1 MNRSETIAKLAAALV
16 AFNGEVSKIEK
27 DSVNPHF
34 RNKYASLDNIIDEI
48 RPILTKHGLNIIQM
62 PSGDGETLTMSTL
75 LLHESGEFIESPPLT
90 MRPSKNDPQGI
101 GSCATYARRYS
112 LAAFLSLN
120 TGEDDDGNAASGPRQ
135 KIDNVPL
142 IGSKEEAQEA
152 GAKKLAEQKAKAA
165 YNNTPTPTGDKISEA
180 QLKLFANKAK
190 QAGFISPEQVT
201 HLKADLLEKFGVS
214 EPADI
219 PKSKFNAALTWIQEQ
234 VAPFQLTGE
243 PNSDLPF

>member
-1 MNRSETIAKLAAALV
+1 MNRSESISKLAVSLV

-48 RPILTKHGLNIIQM
+48 RPILTKHGLAVIQM

-75 LLHESGEFIESPPLT
+75 LVHTSGEFIESPPLT

-120 TGEDDDGNAASGPRQ
+120 TGEDDDGNAASASMPRTGT
-135 KIDNVPL
+135 KEDSANV
-142 IGSKEEAQEA
+142 GQQ
-152 GAKKLAEQKAKAA
+152 KLAEQKAKAA
-165 YNNTPTPTGDKISEA
+165 YGANQPTGDKISEA
-180 QLKLFANKAK
+180 QLKLFATKAK
-190 QAGFISPEQVT
+190 QSGYKSPEQVA
-201 HLKADLLEKFGVS
+201 HLKAELKIMFGVD

-219 PKSKFNAALTWIQEQ
+219 PKARFNQALSWIQETP
-234 VAPFQLTGE
+234 APMEQSVGI
-243 PNSDLPF
+243 NDSDLPF

>member
-1 MNRSETIAKLAAALV
+1 MNRSESIVKIATALV

-48 RPILTKHGLNIIQM
+48 RPILTKHGLAVIQM

-75 LLHESGEFIESPPLT
+75 LVHTSGEFIESPPLT

-120 TGEDDDGNAASGPRQ
+120 TGEDDDGNAASASAPRTGTKEDSQAVGQQ
-135 KIDNVPL
+135 KL
-142 IGSKEEAQEA
+142 QEA
-152 GAKKLAEQKAKAA
+152 KAKTA
-165 YNNTPTPTGDKISEA
+165 YSASQTPGDRISEA
-180 QLKLFANKAK
+180 QLKLFATKAK
-190 QAGFISPEQVT
+190 QSGYKSPEQVAF
-201 HLKADLLEKFGVS
+201 LKSELKVMFGVD
-214 EPADI
+214 EPSDI
-219 PKSKFNAALTWIQEQ
+219 KKAQFNSALSWIQETP
-234 VAPFQLTGE
+234 APVETGIQD
-243 PNSDLPF
+243 SDLPF

>member
-1 MNRSETIAKLAAALV
+1 MIRSESIVKIATALV

-48 RPILTKHGLNIIQM
+48 RPILTKHGLAVIQM

-75 LLHESGEFIESPPLT
+75 LVHTSGEFIESPPLT

-120 TGEDDDGNAASGPRQ
+120 TGEDDDGNAAS
-135 KIDNVPL
+135 VPPT
-142 IGSKEEAQEA
+142 GSKQASASVGQQ
-152 GAKKLAEQKAKAA
+152 KLAEAQAKTAQ
-165 YNNTPTPTGDKISEA
+165 PTGEKISEA
-180 QLKLFANKAK
+180 QLKLFATKAK
-190 QAGFISPEQVT
+190 QSGYKSPEQVT
-201 HLKADLLEKFGVS
+201 HLKSELKIMFGVS

-219 PKSKFNAALTWIQEQ
+219 PKAKFNQALSWIQETP
-234 VAPFQLTGE
+234 APMEESIGAPGE
-243 PNSDLPF
+243 DLPF